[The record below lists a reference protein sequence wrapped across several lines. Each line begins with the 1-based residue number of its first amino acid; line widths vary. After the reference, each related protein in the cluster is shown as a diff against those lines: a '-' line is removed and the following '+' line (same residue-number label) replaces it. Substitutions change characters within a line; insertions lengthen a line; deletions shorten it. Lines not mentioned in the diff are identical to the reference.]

1 MPLPHDF
8 RAAARLPIPA
18 NANGAPLQIS
28 GTKLQENFEYLD
40 RKQVETSEAGETI
53 YHDWKVTASTE
64 SPGSWDVSGGYI
76 YSQGGQIGVDDTN
89 VVGSAGY
96 ILLRITRD
104 AASREV
110 IAAAVE
116 FSADV
121 PVSDSTY
128 QYRAL
133 AYIIEDEPVTQYQFE
148 EIRIFEDLVVVNG
161 AFQLVGLEMSHRNY
175 YELPE

>member
-28 GTKLQENFEYLD
+28 GSKLQENFEYLD
-40 RKQVETSEAGETI
+40 RKEVEIPEAGEI

-64 SPGSWDVSGGYI
+64 SSGSWDVAGGYV
-76 YSQGGQIGVDDTN
+76 YSQGAPINVADAN

-96 ILLRITRD
+96 VLLKITRN
-104 AASREV
+104 ASTREMTS
-110 IAAAVE
+110 AGVE

-121 PVSDSTY
+121 PPSDSTY

-133 AYIIEDEPVTQYQFE
+133 AYVNESVTQYQFE
-148 EIRIFEDLVVVNG
+148 EIRIFEDLAVVNG
-161 AFQLVGLEMSHRNY
+161 EFQLVGLEMSHRNY
-175 YELPE
+175 YDAPP